1 MVLELENKLHEQ
13 IIVGVVLVGGVDS
26 VNSASAWCSSKLT
39 ILDARCKTLPP
50 VNTRRRGGEGGG
62 MREREEDE
70 DER

>member
-1 MVLELENKLHEQ
+1 MVLEFDHEFDKQ

-26 VNSASAWCSSKLT
+26 VESASAWCSSKLT
-39 ILDARCKTLPP
+39 VLDARCKTLPP

>member
-1 MVLELENKLHEQ
+1 MLEFDHNVDKQ

-26 VNSASAWCSSKLT
+26 VKSAPAWCSSKLT
-39 ILDARCKTLPP
+39 MLDARCQTQPP

-70 DER
+70 DKR